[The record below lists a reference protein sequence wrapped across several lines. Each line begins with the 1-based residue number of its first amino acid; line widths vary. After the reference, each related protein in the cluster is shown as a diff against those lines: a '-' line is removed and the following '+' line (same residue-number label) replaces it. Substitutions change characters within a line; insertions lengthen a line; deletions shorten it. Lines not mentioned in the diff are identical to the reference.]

1 MIFNKSVFKK
11 LLKEAYK
18 SSGLL
23 VANKNGRIVLAGGWW
38 VMTMAEGV
46 FTKEGKAVLVELT
59 GQLPEVGECFRCTSA
74 GNQIEIPPDYIDI
87 DEAASGEAFKKTI
100 MTMDGPFGGMLRI
113 YQRENDI
120 VCINEIVKQLLDSSA
135 ALEDESNC
143 IDGPYTRTPEFT
155 GMLYWH
161 TGECSFAACPIEC
174 KDSAEEFIEE
184 VQKVNI
190 PQSKR

>member
-23 VANKNGRIVLAGGWW
+23 VANKNGRIVLSGSWW
-38 VMTMAEGV
+38 VMTMAQEV
-46 FTKEGKAVLVELT
+46 FTKEGKAALVELT
-59 GQLPEVGECFRCTSA
+59 GQLPEAGECFRCTSA

-100 MTMDGPFGGMLRI
+100 MTMDGPLGGILRI
-113 YQRENDI
+113 YQRKNDI
-120 VCINEIVKQLLDSSA
+120 VCINEVVEQLLDSSA
-135 ALEDESNC
+135 ALKDESDC
-143 IDGPYTRTPEFT
+143 IDGPYTRSSKST
-155 GMLYWH
+155 GTLYWY

-174 KDSAEEFIEE
+174 RNSAKEFIKE

-190 PQSKR
+190 PQSRR

>member
-46 FTKEGKAVLVELT
+46 FTKEGKAALVELT
-59 GQLPEVGECFRCTSA
+59 GQLLEVGECFRCTSA

-100 MTMDGPFGGMLRI
+100 MTMDGPLGGILRI
-113 YQRENDI
+113 YQREDDI

-135 ALEDESNC
+135 ALDDESDS
-143 IDGPYTRTPEFT
+143 IDGPYTRSPQSP
-155 GMLYWH
+155 GMLYWY

-174 KDSAEEFIEE
+174 KDSAKEFIEE
-184 VQKVNI
+184 IQEVNI